1 MKKYW
6 KKEVARDLIALGS
19 IPFYIIVIIR
29 AVIVKYPPFIYQLIM
44 AIVFV
49 LLLSFIIKKADYYL
63 TRGIILVVFTSLY
76 YNVFLFTVFAVLL
89 FLGMVVS
96 SYYRKTKIKNIVN
109 GCIIGVVI
117 SLVSYY
123 LSLLV

>member
-6 KKEVARDLIALGS
+6 KKEIARDLIALGS
-19 IPFYIIVIIR
+19 IPFYAIILIR
-29 AVIVKYPPFIYQLIM
+29 AIIGEYQPFINQLVI

-49 LLLSFIIKKADYYL
+49 GLLSLFIKKVDYYL
-63 TRGIILVVFTSLY
+63 TRGVVLVIFASLY
-76 YNVFLFTVFAVLL
+76 YNVILFTVFAILI

-109 GCIIGVVI
+109 GCVIGVVI

-123 LSLLV
+123 LSLLI